1 MTNPHASLRRAFTLV
16 ELLVVIA
23 IIAILAALLLPAVQ
37 TARESGRR
45 TQCKNNLKQIALAI
59 RHYAQSKGR
68 FPFGGGWIPIQT
80 GTWASMILPQL
91 EQQAHYELFDFAK
104 SMDDPANLQAV
115 TTPVATYVCPSDA
128 KLADAIMGHRCKC
141 CGNSY
146 LRGHV
151 LWYAASMGPTKP
163 DICPYSEESYACQ
176 GSNYGSQAGGTS
188 FVGIFGRSHI
198 GIKPAAV
205 RDGLSNTWLVG
216 ETLPRH
222 CFHNTAFGR
231 NFPVAGTQIPLNTMV
246 GAEGQD
252 DSWSQGQ
259 LHANNPHARACGF
272 KSAHLGGATFAM
284 ADGSVHFVSEI
295 MDYRLYNELGT
306 RDGGEPASLP

>member
-1 MTNPHASLRRAFTLV
+1 MKSMRRHHFAFTLV

-23 IIAILAALLLPAVQ
+23 IIGILVALLLPAAQ
-37 TARESGRR
+37 SARESARR
-45 TQCKNNLKQIALAI
+45 MQCKNNLKQIAVAI
-59 RHYAQSKGR
+59 RNYEQKRGV
-68 FPFGGGWIPIQT
+68 FPFGGGWRVQT

-91 EQQAHYELFDFAK
+91 EQQAHYDLFDFTK
-104 SMDDPANLQAV
+104 SMGDAANKQAV
-115 TTPVATYVCPSDA
+115 TTPVAVYICPSDGRVE
-128 KLADAIMGHRCKC
+128 DAIMGHRCTC

-163 DICPYSEESYACQ
+163 DSCPYSTESFACQ
-176 GSNYGSQAGGTS
+176 GSNYGSQNGGTS

-198 GIKPAAV
+198 GVKAAHV

-231 NFPVAGTQIPLNTMV
+231 NFTVAGTQIPLNTMV
-246 GAEGQD
+246 GAEGQAD
-252 DSWSQGQ
+252 DWTQQ
-259 LHANNPHARACGF
+259 DLHRRNPHNRACGF
-272 KSAHLGGATFAM
+272 KSAHLGGAMFGM
-284 ADGSVHFVSEI
+284 ADGSVHLVNDAI
-295 MDYRLYNELGT
+295 DYRLYNELGT
-306 RDGGEPASLP
+306 RDGGEPVQLP